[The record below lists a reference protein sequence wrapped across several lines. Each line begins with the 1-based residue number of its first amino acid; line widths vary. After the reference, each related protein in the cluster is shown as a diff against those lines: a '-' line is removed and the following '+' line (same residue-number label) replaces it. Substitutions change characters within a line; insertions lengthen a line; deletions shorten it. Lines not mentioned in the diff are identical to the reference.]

1 MTLPVIRMGKDPG
14 VSGEKRHAIDLASMT
29 HGPKFPEFPANEQA
43 WVLKLHRN
51 LGHPGSA
58 KLVDF
63 CRQLKCPDRILQ
75 AIPDLQCSTCE
86 ETQGPRI
93 ARPGAIHEHG
103 DFGDVVS
110 ADWSMDG
117 MT

>member
-14 VSGEKRHAIDLASMT
+14 VSGEERHAIDLASMK
-29 HGPKFPEFPANEQA
+29 HGPKFLELPANEQA

-51 LGHPGSA
+51 VGHPGSP
-58 KLVDF
+58 KLVEF